1 MRDQHSQIVGCF
13 FLLLLVPLLQIKP
26 SDAAEAASDSIAL
39 GASLTGNE
47 TRISK
52 GGTFKLGFFNLSNN
66 NVKKWYV
73 GIWYAAVS
81 PQTVAWVAN
90 REQPLQNSSGVLNLT
105 ENGSLVLS
113 YGGSLVWS
121 SKGNGK
127 KPSSAVITDNG
138 NLVVLS
144 AENTSE
150 SIWQSFDYP
159 GDTWLPQMKIS
170 MSQRLIS
177 WKKPWDP
184 SPGSFALE
192 MDPNGSDEFVLMWEN
207 HTTYWDTGVWNGKY
221 FPKVPDMTSNSIH
234 NYSYFNNGSYK
245 YFTYSYVTRGFLSR
259 FVMDKSGKIL
269 VYIVMGN
276 QWSQI
281 WQQPLRQCDV
291 YAVCGPYGFCNNNN
305 VQSCN
310 CVPGFVPK
318 DNREWK
324 SQQWSSGCVR
334 KTPLQCSHS
343 ANQTTTDGF
352 VELRGKSTP
361 LDWVPYKGQG
371 ECKEACQGNCSC
383 TAYAYVLND
392 TSQTSQTC
400 VMWFGELLN
409 LYDSSNGTSLFVR
422 LDASDVPDSS
432 NSNKKETLE
441 GVIGG
446 VVGGL
451 IAILAFVFLF
461 LWCCRRSPWSLTEYT
476 PGTLAVFSY
485 RELQN
490 ATKNFSER
498 LGGGG
503 FGSVFK
509 GSLTDGSL
517 VAVKKLEGV
526 SQGEKQFR
534 MEVSTI
540 GTTQHVNLVR
550 LRGFCTEGSSRLL
563 VYEYM
568 PNGSLNSSLFHK
580 TQSNDQ
586 TQNKLLDWKTRFGIA
601 VGTARG
607 IDYLHEKCRDC
618 IIHCDIKPENILL
631 DSNFCPK
638 VADFGLA
645 KLLGREFS
653 HALTTM
659 RGTRGYLAPEW
670 LSGLPITTKADVYS
684 FGMTLLEIVSGRR
697 NMDGDPE
704 SSEEFF
710 PTWAVTQINSGNAM
724 EVLDKKLTNDVDE
737 EQVKRAAIVGGWCIQ
752 DNEDDRPSMSKVLQ
766 ILEGVVDVPPLPPV
780 PHSLQTYALKGK
792 SLVFFWDKNSSE
804 HNSNSDKPSTPV

>member
-1 MRDQHSQIVGCF
+1 
-13 FLLLLVPLLQIKP
+13 
-26 SDAAEAASDSIAL
+26 
-39 GASLTGNE
+39 
-47 TRISK
+47 
-52 GGTFKLGFFNLSNN
+52 
-66 NVKKWYV
+66 
-73 GIWYAAVS
+73 
-81 PQTVAWVAN
+81 
-90 REQPLQNSSGVLNLT
+90 
-105 ENGSLVLS
+105 
-113 YGGSLVWS
+113 
-121 SKGNGK
+121 
-127 KPSSAVITDNG
+127 
-138 NLVVLS
+138 
-144 AENTSE
+144 
-150 SIWQSFDYP
+150 
-159 GDTWLPQMKIS
+159 
-170 MSQRLIS
+170 
-177 WKKPWDP
+177 
-184 SPGSFALE
+184 
-192 MDPNGSDEFVLMWEN
+192 
-207 HTTYWDTGVWNGKY
+207 
-221 FPKVPDMTSNSIH
+221 
-234 NYSYFNNGSYK
+234 
-245 YFTYSYVTRGFLSR
+245 
-259 FVMDKSGKIL
+259 MDKSGQIR
-269 VYIVMGN
+269 VYITTGN
-276 QWSQI
+276 KWNQI
-281 WQQPLRQCDV
+281 WQQPLQQCEV
-291 YAVCGPYGFCNNNN
+291 YALCGPYGSCNNIN

-310 CVPGFVPK
+310 CVTGFVPK
-318 DNREWK
+318 DSREWG

-334 KTPLQCSHS
+334 KTPLRCSQS
-343 ANQTTTDGF
+343 RNQSTTDGF
-352 VELRGKSTP
+352 VELGGKSTP
-361 LDWVPYKGQG
+361 PGGVPYTGQ
-371 ECKEACQGNCSC
+371 CHEACRANCSC
-383 TAYAYVLND
+383 TAYAYVLNGN
-392 TSQTSQTC
+392 SQNC

-409 LYDSSNGTSLFVR
+409 MDDSPNGTSLFLR
-422 LDASDVPDSS
+422 LDASDVPRSS
-432 NSNKKETLE
+432 NSNKAGTLE

-451 IAILAFVFLF
+451 IVILAFVLLF
-461 LWCCRRSPWSLTEYT
+461 LWCCRRSPWNVTEYT

-509 GSLTDGSL
+509 GTLTDGSV

-580 TQSNDQ
+580 SDDQS
-586 TQNKLLDWKTRFGIA
+586 QNKLLDWKTRFGIA

-607 IDYLHEKCRDC
+607 IDYLHEKCRDR

-684 FGMTLLEIVSGRR
+684 FGMTLLEIISGRR
-697 NMDGDPE
+697 NMNGDPE
-704 SSEEFF
+704 SEEEFF
-710 PTWAVTQINSGNAM
+710 PVWAVTRINTGNAM
-724 EVLDKKLTNDVDE
+724 EVLDKKLGNDADE

-752 DNEDDRPSMSKVLQ
+752 DNEDERPSMSRVLQ
-766 ILEGVVDVPPLPPV
+766 ILEGIVEVPPVPPV

-792 SLVFFWDKNSSE
+792 SLVFFWDKNSSG
-804 HNSNSDKPSTPV
+804 HDNNNSDKPSAPV